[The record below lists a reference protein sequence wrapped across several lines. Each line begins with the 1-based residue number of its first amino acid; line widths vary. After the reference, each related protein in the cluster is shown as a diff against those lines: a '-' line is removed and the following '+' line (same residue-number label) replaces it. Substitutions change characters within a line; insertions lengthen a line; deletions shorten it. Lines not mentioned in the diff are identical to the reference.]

1 MAGGANP
8 VLQGTSIESARLTP
22 IAHAQICDATQECA
36 RNEISLMTGVVPLT
50 SSTAKALFSCREIQA
65 LKSMLC
71 TSIWAG
77 ATGVS
82 ARKPL
87 VSITEIVPSGS
98 IVYSASGSPSFDTRS
113 QVPSTLNFTASVR
126 ESTVTLLRKVGSGIG
141 QVVKLNKPRFGL
153 DLVLNRNGKQF
164 PEDGNTLQGLEATL
178 RTCNGDGR

>member
-8 VLQGTSIESARLTP
+8 VLQGTSIESARPIP

-50 SSTAKALFSCREIQA
+50 SNTAKALFSCREIQA

-77 ATGVS
+77 ANGVS

-98 IVYSASGSPSFDTRS
+98 IVYSASGSPSFVTRKL
-113 QVPSTLNFTASVR
+113 VPSTLNFTASGR

-153 DLVLNRNGKQF
+153 DLVLSRNGKQF

-178 RTCNGDGR
+178 STCNGDGR